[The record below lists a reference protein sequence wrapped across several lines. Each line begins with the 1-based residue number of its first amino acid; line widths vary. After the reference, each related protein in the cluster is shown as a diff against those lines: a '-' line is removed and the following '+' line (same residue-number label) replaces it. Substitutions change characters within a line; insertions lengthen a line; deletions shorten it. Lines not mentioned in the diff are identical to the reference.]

1 MARPKQKKPE
11 TPAGSPEAMEKLTLK
26 QRRFVE
32 EYTKDWNASG
42 AAFRAG
48 YSEKTCGEMG
58 YENLKKPHIKKAI
71 DERVELLC
79 MSANEALIRM
89 SDFGRGKM
97 TPFLGIDESSNVV
110 IDLASLPAQ
119 ENLHLIKKLKQTKRT
134 IMGNPEKGEPGI
146 TEVYTEIEIHD
157 SKDALKTVLQMH
169 GKLIDRKTIDHT
181 SNGLP
186 IEKTEITFGK
196 GVQHVEENSTE

>member
-1 MARPKQKKPE
+1 ME
-11 TPAGSPEAMEKLTLK
+11 NLTPK

-48 YSEKTCGEMG
+48 YSEKTCGVIG
-58 YENLKKPHIKKAI
+58 YENLKKPEIKKAI
-71 DERVELLC
+71 DDRVEAHC

-97 TPFLGIDESSNVV
+97 TPFLGIDDQSNVV
-110 IDLASLPAQ
+110 VDLASLPAQ
-119 ENLHLIKKLKQTKRT
+119 ENLHLIKKLKQTRRT
-134 IMGNPEKGEPGI
+134 IMGDPKKGVPNI

-157 SKDALKTVLQMH
+157 SKDAVAKVLQMH

-181 SNGLP
+181 SGGLP
-186 IEKTEITFGK
+186 VESTTIVFGK
-196 GVQHVEENSTE
+196 GIQDVENSENQ